1 MLLGVFCLRRG
12 VLQHTD
18 TVSRRRYKLLQVGK
32 SVDTQL
38 SAMSGQR
45 LAAFGCGD
53 EDSGQMQ
60 EQFQSWAQAI
70 LEAQS
75 KQTGTDAF
83 VEPLEPIITPEVS

>member
-1 MLLGVFCLRRG
+1 MLLGIFCLQHG
-12 VLQHTD
+12 VLQHID
-18 TVSRRRYKLLQVGK
+18 TVSQCWHQLLQVGK
-32 SVDTQL
+32 SVDKQL

-60 EQFQSWAQAI
+60 EQFQAWAQAI